1 MNLIEQIENELLQ
14 MGPEQLE
21 VARKYLQWIK
31 LRRKVND
38 RFYFVAHWIR
48 PERKYHWLGR

>member
-1 MNLIEQIENELLQ
+1 MNLLEQIENELLQ

-31 LRRKVND
+31 IRRRVTD
-38 RFYFVAHWIR
+38 RFYFAAHWITR
-48 PERKYHWLGR
+48 PRNQYHWVR